1 LRSTIWILFL
11 LVPIWLAGNAVQA
24 ESICWIQAY
33 DPSTGFSPLYGQ
45 TVTVTGVITV
55 PTGIFQQDFTS
66 IYIRGLGGDDCGI
79 NVFSYERVQGI
90 SLGDTVTV
98 TGEVEEYVSTS
109 GYGAI
114 TEITFESQSAINIK
128 AGDAL
133 PEPALMSTGEA
144 AREESEGKLVRVKAR
159 LVTPVLGREF
169 VINDGTGE
177 IEVYDFGENFI
188 QDSTWLSLEYG
199 DEATVTGIV
208 SQSDPD
214 QPYLSTYTILPRS
227 PHPPYQDVTVREC
240 VPSGRTEALL
250 RVSKSIFCPESGEKV
265 TITYDGPHNG
275 RLRLRVFDVYG
286 RSVATLDDRVSLCGE
301 SEIIWDGRNELME
314 MLPAG
319 LYHLMV
325 TATDSRSEDTQEMAP
340 VVIGRRLK

>member
-1 LRSTIWILFL
+1 MRSTIRILFL
-11 LVPIWLAGNAVQA
+11 LVLTPLAAVAVQA
-24 ESICWIQAY
+24 ESICRVQAY
-33 DPSTGFSPLYGQ
+33 DPSTGFSQLNGE

-55 PTGIFQQDFTS
+55 PTGVFQQDFTS
-66 IYIRGLGGDDCGI
+66 IYIRGLGNDDCGI

-90 SLGDTVTV
+90 TLGDTVTV

-109 GYGAI
+109 GYGAT
-114 TEITFESQSAINIK
+114 TEITFESQSAISIK
-128 AGDAL
+128 AGDAV
-133 PEPALMSTGEA
+133 PEPELMSTGEA
-144 AREESEGKLVRVKAR
+144 AREESEGKLVRVKGR

-169 VINDGTGE
+169 VIDDGTGE

-188 QDSTWLSLEYG
+188 QDSTWLGLEYG

-214 QPYLSTYTILPRS
+214 QPYLTNYTIFPRS
-227 PHPPYQDVTVREC
+227 PYPPYQDVTVREC
-240 VPSGRTEALL
+240 IPSGRTEAQL

-265 TITYDGPHNG
+265 TITYDGPHAG

-301 SEIIWDGRNELME
+301 SEILWDGRNELME

-319 LYHLMV
+319 LYHIV
-325 TATDSRSEDTQEMAP
+325 VNATDDRSEDTQEMVP